1 MKRIAAAVV
10 LAAISTAAAA
20 NHQKV
25 VLLGLPKS
33 GSYRIHQFI
42 QCMNQNQKVHNIPEN
57 DASSSSQQ
65 QQQHPITTTV
75 LSSAHYCCDPHRSEN
90 NSHHHDDENEDK
102 DEASFFFP
110 CPTHMIPCGTCMHD
124 YYNRNHHHHH
134 HDDDSNA
141 TTTTTTSWMEH
152 CGNYNVYTNF
162 HVEATTGDGDYTFF
176 LPQHFALAHLV
187 GDESRPDDERNTNST
202 TTTTWIYHHRA
213 TAAQWATHVA
223 HWYSITH
230 RLLHAF
236 GVPYYYYYENHEP
249 EEVAWT
255 LDDLQHELDTTSME
269 RLHNQTDQQR
279 RYIEL
284 VAIHDHFQNT
294 IQQFVHDYNNHR
306 HDDDEDDPPR
316 HHHQIQLYDINIDDD
331 NDDDDSTNTPG
342 TLARA
347 LGYDDINMAAARS
360 CWSTTDAPNDTDY
373 QDFQLTTTFRASA

>member
-1 MKRIAAAVV
+1 MGNRMMRIAAAVV
-10 LAAISTAAAA
+10 LAAAISTAAAA
-20 NHQKV
+20 NHHQKV

-42 QCMNQNQKVHNIPEN
+42 QCMNQKVHDNIPEN

-65 QQQHPITTTV
+65 QPVTTTV
-75 LSSAHYCCDPHRSEN
+75 LSSAHYCCDPHRSDN
-90 NSHHHDDENEDK
+90 NSHRHDDDENE

-124 YYNRNHHHHH
+124 YYNRNH
-134 HDDDSNA
+134 DDSNNA
-141 TTTTTTSWMEH
+141 TTTSWMEH
-152 CGNYNVYTNF
+152 CGNYDVYANF

-187 GDESRPDDERNTNST
+187 GDDDSHPPDDEMNTNSTT
-202 TTTTWIYHHRA
+202 TTTTWIYHHRS

-223 HWYSITH
+223 HWYSIMH

-236 GVPYYYYYENHEP
+236 GVPYYYYENHEP
-249 EEVAWT
+249 DEVART

-279 RYIEL
+279 RHIEL

-294 IQQFVHDYNNHR
+294 IQQFVHDYNHR
-306 HDDDEDDPPR
+306 HDDEDDPPR
-316 HHHQIQLYDINIDDD
+316 NHHQIQLFDINIDD
-331 NDDDDSTNTPG
+331 NDDDDDTPG

-347 LGYDDINMAAARS
+347 LGYTNMAAARS
-360 CWSTTDAPNDTDY
+360 CWSTTDAPNETDY

>member
-1 MKRIAAAVV
+1 MGNRMMRIAAAVV
-10 LAAISTAAAA
+10 LAAISTAA
-20 NHQKV
+20 NHNKV

-42 QCMNQNQKVHNIPEN
+42 QCMNQNQKVHDNIPEN

-65 QQQHPITTTV
+65 QQHPVTTTV
-75 LSSAHYCCDPHRSEN
+75 LSSAHYCCDPHRSDN
-90 NSHHHDDENEDK
+90 NSHRHDDDENE

-110 CPTHMIPCGTCMHD
+110 CPAHMIPCGTCMHD
-124 YYNRNHHHHH
+124 YYNMNH
-134 HDDDSNA
+134 DSNA
-141 TTTTTTSWMEH
+141 TTTTTSWMEH
-152 CGNYNVYTNF
+152 CGNYNVYANF
-162 HVEATTGDGDYTFF
+162 HLEATTGDGDYTFF

-187 GDESRPDDERNTNST
+187 GDESHPDDVDEMNTNSTTT

-236 GVPYYYYYENHEP
+236 GVPYYYYENHEP
-249 EEVAWT
+249 DEVART
-255 LDDLQHELDTTSME
+255 LDDFQHELDTTSME

-279 RYIEL
+279 RTIEL

-294 IQQFVHDYNNHR
+294 IQQFVHDYNSHR
-306 HDDDEDDPPR
+306 HDDEDDPPR
-316 HHHQIQLYDINIDDD
+316 NHHQIQLFDINID
-331 NDDDDSTNTPG
+331 NDDDDDDTPG

-347 LGYDDINMAAARS
+347 LGYTNMAAARS
-360 CWSTTDAPNDTDY
+360 CWSTTDAPNETDY
-373 QDFQLTTTFRASA
+373 QDFQLATTFRASV